1 MKKNNELAELFNKH
15 GSNKFEH
22 GYSDIYFLY
31 LEKLKT
37 KNINLL
43 EIGVADGKSLLA
55 WSNYFKNGKIIGI
68 DKKHIDL
75 NEKNINQS
83 NIIIHQGLQGNSKFI
98 QSLIEKYEK
107 FDIIIDDGSHFPKDV
122 IMSFNLLF
130 SSLKENGLY
139 FVEDM
144 QTSYIHFFKGNP
156 FNLKYANTHMNFFKN
171 LTDSLNY
178 QEIANPFY
186 KKKIYDSKITNIS
199 FYHNIIVV
207 QKGTND
213 GHILELAR
221 YFRDTS
227 VILRFIEYM
236 DVGNLNKWNSNEV
249 VLTSDIVNLIDQEMP
264 LEPLT
269 SNYGGEVAARY
280 RYKDGSGEIGM
291 ISSISQ
297 PFCGDCTR
305 ARISTDGK
313 LITCLF
319 ATNGTDLRA
328 LLRNGCTDQEV
339 ENAIANVWTK
349 RTDRYSEE
357 RAYDTKKFDSGK
369 KIEMYQIGG

>member
-1 MKKNNELAELFNKH
+1 MKQDFRDMLGRTMGDLRISVTDRCNFRCPYCMPAEIYGERYNFLPKPEILTFEEIIRLTKVFVGMGVRKVRLTGGEPLIRKNIEELVEGISSIPGVEDLTLTTN
-15 GSNKFEH
+15 G
-22 GYSDIYFLY
+22 FL
-31 LEKLKT
+31 LADKAQALKT
-37 KNINLL
+37 AGLHRITVSLDSIDPAIFKAMNGRGYGPDKVL
-43 EIGVADGKSLLA
+43 E
-55 WSNYFKNGKIIGI
+55 GI
-68 DKKHIDL
+68 RAA
-75 NEKNINQS
+75 ETV
-83 NIIIHQGLQGNSKFI
+83 GLTPVKVN
-98 QSLIEKYEK
+98 
-107 FDIIIDDGSHFPKDV
+107 
-122 IMSFNLLF
+122 
-130 SSLKENGLY
+130 
-139 FVEDM
+139 
-144 QTSYIHFFKGNP
+144 
-156 FNLKYANTHMNFFKN
+156 A
-171 LTDSLNY
+171 
-178 QEIANPFY
+178 
-186 KKKIYDSKITNIS
+186 
-199 FYHNIIVV
+199 VV
-207 QKGTND
+207 QKGAND
-213 GHILELAR
+213 GRILELAR
-221 YFRDTS
+221 YFSDTS

-249 VLTSDIVNLIDQEMP
+249 VLSSDIVNLIDQEMP

-319 ATNGTDLRA
+319 ATNGTDLRT

-357 RAYDTKKFDSGK
+357 RAYDTKKFDSRK